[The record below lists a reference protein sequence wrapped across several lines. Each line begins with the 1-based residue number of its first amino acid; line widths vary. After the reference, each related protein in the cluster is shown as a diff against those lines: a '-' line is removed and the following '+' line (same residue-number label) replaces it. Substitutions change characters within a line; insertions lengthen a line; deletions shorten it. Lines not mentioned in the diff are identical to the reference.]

1 MSDCRVLGG
10 RFQGPGTSCGGHYT
24 KPVMYQSEDEDDW
37 YDDSYYDPQH
47 GYRAGLSKAGLKIG
61 LSGCF

>member
-24 KPVMYQSEDEDDW
+24 KPVMYQSEEDQFLAELVEDNR
-37 YDDSYYDPQH
+37 PEQVIT
-47 GYRAGLSKAGLKIG
+47 LVEN
-61 LSGCF
+61 